1 MKYNPR
7 VSSSR
12 RKNRKAHF
20 SAPSS
25 LRRILMSAPLSTD
38 LRQKY
43 NVRSMPVRKDDEVQ
57 VVRGTYK
64 GREGKVVQVYRRKWV
79 IHIERITREKV
90 NGSTVNVGINPSKV
104 VITKLRLDKDRKSL
118 LDRKAKGRAVGEKE
132 KGTKFTAEDIMQMY
146 LVSSEKRKIG
156 MEFSPQ
162 NLCRGYRFSPDDQ
175 ELVKYYLYPKVTNP
189 LFTAS
194 APVRDCDIY
203 AYQPL
208 QIWNA
213 FHRIHGE
220 DVFFFTNLKKKSP
233 DNNVT
238 RQIAG
243 GPATWR
249 REDRGKYFSVTI
261 DDHCSV
267 TATRK
272 GFSYKSREPGHHG
285 CRWTMY
291 EYSLPSLSEVTVL
304 CQLRRKDGSKS
315 RPQKARKRRR
325 HAGGVDDATNT
336 TSQKA
341 RVGDHQGYDQQQIT
355 APAESSESGIVY
367 NGVRFDNLESFSHAF
382 LQDFDNDR
390 EILGLLHGSDLAD
403 GVPSIETTPEANANP
418 SCLVHENEVEMICN
432 SLPMEYPYG
441 WISTPQRGEGTL
453 TVLMMQETPYLR
465 RPGLVKVITS
475 NRSWVQMRRLP
486 LNRRS

>member
-1 MKYNPR
+1 
-7 VSSSR
+7 
-12 RKNRKAHF
+12 
-20 SAPSS
+20 
-25 LRRILMSAPLSTD
+25 
-38 LRQKY
+38 
-43 NVRSMPVRKDDEVQ
+43 
-57 VVRGTYK
+57 
-64 GREGKVVQVYRRKWV
+64 
-79 IHIERITREKV
+79 
-90 NGSTVNVGINPSKV
+90 
-104 VITKLRLDKDRKSL
+104 
-118 LDRKAKGRAVGEKE
+118 
-132 KGTKFTAEDIMQMY
+132 
-146 LVSSEKRKIG
+146 
-156 MEFSPQ
+156 MEFSPL
-162 NLCRGYRFSPDDQ
+162 NLLPGDRFSPYGV

-189 LFTAS
+189 LFTTS
-194 APVRDCDIY
+194 APIRDCDIY

-233 DNNVT
+233 DNATRKRNVT

-243 GPATWR
+243 GPATWH
-249 REDRGKYFSVTI
+249 REDRDKDFSVTI

-304 CQLRRKDGSKS
+304 CQLRRKGDSKSRQQNTRKRKGDSKS
-315 RPQKARKRRR
+315 RPQETRKRRR

-355 APAESSESGIVY
+355 APAERSESGIVY

-382 LQDFDNDR
+382 LQDSDSDQMAASMKEEEEDYYR
-390 EILGLLHGSDLAD
+390 EILGLLHEAD
-403 GVPSIETTPEANANP
+403 ANP
-418 SCLVHENEVEMICN
+418 SCLVQENEVEMIIRN

-441 WISTPQRGEGTL
+441 W
-453 TVLMMQETPYLR
+453 
-465 RPGLVKVITS
+465 
-475 NRSWVQMRRLP
+475 
-486 LNRRS
+486 

>member
-1 MKYNPR
+1 
-7 VSSSR
+7 
-12 RKNRKAHF
+12 
-20 SAPSS
+20 
-25 LRRILMSAPLSTD
+25 
-38 LRQKY
+38 
-43 NVRSMPVRKDDEVQ
+43 
-57 VVRGTYK
+57 
-64 GREGKVVQVYRRKWV
+64 
-79 IHIERITREKV
+79 
-90 NGSTVNVGINPSKV
+90 
-104 VITKLRLDKDRKSL
+104 
-118 LDRKAKGRAVGEKE
+118 
-132 KGTKFTAEDIMQMY
+132 
-146 LVSSEKRKIG
+146 
-156 MEFSPQ
+156 MEFSSLTLMP
-162 NLCRGYRFSPDDQ
+162 GDRFHPYDE
-175 ELVKYYLYPKVTNP
+175 ELVQYYLYPKVTNP
-189 LFTAS
+189 LFTTS

-233 DNNVT
+233 TSNVT
-238 RQIAG
+238 RQIVG

-249 REDRGKYFSVTI
+249 REDSDKDFSVTI

-304 CQLRRKDGSKS
+304 CQLRRKGDSKSRSQKTRKRIGDSKS
-315 RPQKARKRRR
+315 RPQKTRKRRR

-355 APAESSESGIVY
+355 APTESTKSGIVY

-382 LQDFDNDR
+382 LQDFDNDQMAAASIEQEDYCR

-403 GVPSIETTPEANANP
+403 GVPSIQTTPEVDANP
-418 SCLVHENEVEMICN
+418 SCLVQENEVEMICN
-432 SLPMEYPYG
+432 SLPVEYPYG
-441 WISTPQRGEGTL
+441 W
-453 TVLMMQETPYLR
+453 
-465 RPGLVKVITS
+465 
-475 NRSWVQMRRLP
+475 
-486 LNRRS
+486 